1 MATAGTTPRPFAHVI
16 AIEDRILIIDHD
28 PFLPFCSDNTDP
40 DSSDGT
46 SQDLTSA
53 QD

>member
-1 MATAGTTPRPFAHVI
+1 MAKAGTVPRPFANMM

-28 PFLPFCSDNTDP
+28 IFLPFCSDNTDP

-53 QD
+53 ED